1 MQLKRCREMR
11 NYMKWLKRSLLMM
24 AILAAMAL
32 VAGCDSSSSSS
43 IGGGDGGGN
52 GDNGDG
58 DGDNDNDNDN
68 DNGGNDDDDG
78 PLTSLIYATYPS
90 NGQTNIGANHKV
102 TVTFTE
108 AMDADTIDSL
118 SFTVEGDNEP
128 AMIGTITLD
137 AASNTAS
144 FVPDSHFTD
153 DTRYTATLTTAVQ
166 SEEGVPLEVDYVWE
180 FTSCHFVDTEA
191 PGVLRTDPSDGS
203 SDIAIDK
210 NISIT
215 FSESI
220 DPVSVDADAFTVAPS
235 ADLAAFVEGVLSLNR
250 TGTTVTF
257 NPTNNLEP
265 STAYTA
271 TVTTG
276 ITDMAIPPVPLSND
290 QVWNFETGV
299 SESLGPPPVAL
310 GAAGDFVILS
320 QSGITNVSVS
330 DITGNIGS
338 APITAASMD
347 SVTCAEI
354 SGTIYGADDAYT
366 GSGDTDCFQGDF
378 SAITLVENAVFDM
391 GIAYNDAADRETADF
406 TELHAGDL
414 SGQTLEPGLYKWG
427 TGVLISTDMV
437 FDGGP
442 NDVWIL
448 QVSGDLTVENMAAM
462 TLAGGAV
469 SRNIFWQ
476 IGGPSG
482 AIINSDAH
490 VSGIVLAEKAITV
503 ATSASVD
510 GRLLSQTEVTL
521 QQNAVTEPAQ

>member
-1 MQLKRCREMR
+1 MQLTRCREMR
-11 NYMKWLKRSLLMM
+11 NSMIWLKRALLMM
-24 AILAAMAL
+24 AMLAAMAL
-32 VAGCDSSSSSS
+32 VAGCDSSSSSIEGS
-43 IGGGDGGGN
+43 GGSGN

-58 DGDNDNDNDN
+58 DGDN
-68 DNGGNDDDDG
+68 GDDDGDDG
-78 PLTSLIYATYPS
+78 PLTSMIHATYPS

-102 TVTFTE
+102 TATFTE
-108 AMDADTIDSL
+108 AMDADTIDSV
-118 SFTVEGDNEP
+118 SFSVEGDNEP
-128 AMIGTITLD
+128 SMIGTITLD

-153 DTRYTATLTTAVQ
+153 DTRYTVTLTTAVQ
-166 SEEGVPLEVDYVWE
+166 SAEGVPLEVDYVWQ

-203 SDIAIDK
+203 SDVAIDK
-210 NISIT
+210 NISVT
-215 FSESI
+215 FSESV
-220 DPVSVDADAFTVAPS
+220 DPVSVDADTFTVAPS
-235 ADLAAFVEGVLSLNR
+235 ADLAAFVEGVISLNR

-257 NPTNNLEP
+257 SPTNNLEP

-276 ITDMAIPPVPLSND
+276 ITDMAIPPVPLSNN

-330 DITGNIGS
+330 EITGNIGS

-354 SGTIYGADDAYT
+354 SGTIYGADSAYT
-366 GSGDTDCFQGDF
+366 GSGDTGCFQGDF
-378 SAITLVENAVFDM
+378 PAITLVENAVFDM
-391 GIAYNDAADRETADF
+391 GIAYNDAADRETPDF

-448 QVSGDLTVENMAAM
+448 QVSGDLTVENMAEM

-503 ATSASVD
+503 ATGASVD
-510 GRLLSQTEVTL
+510 GRLLSQTEVSL